1 MNKRQSKYL
10 SFTVKKNDELLPFVE
25 NALFGISHTKAKAI
39 LTNGGVMVNKNI
51 TTKHNFA
58 LTPGMTVEIS
68 RHKHSGTMNSKFVR
82 IVYEDR
88 DIIIVDKNPGILS
101 APAPHHPYNVKT
113 VLDDHLRQSHQKCT
127 SHVVHRLDR
136 DTSGLMVYAKNI
148 ETEQILEH
156 NWKQIVTD
164 RRYLALV
171 EGKMEQKQGSIE
183 SWLKDNDDYI
193 TESSPVDNGGKYAL
207 THFRTLQSSER
218 FSLVEL
224 KLDTGRKNQIRVHM
238 QDIGHPV
245 CGDMKYGNAPDPA
258 GRLCLHAYRL
268 CLYHPRT
275 REPLKFETPAPES
288 FTKVFDQEE
297 KS

>member
-1 MNKRQSKYL
+1 
-10 SFTVKKNDELLPFVE
+10 
-25 NALFGISHTKAKAI
+25 
-39 LTNGGVMVNKNI
+39 
-51 TTKHNFA
+51 
-58 LTPGMTVEIS
+58 
-68 RHKHSGTMNSKFVR
+68 
-82 IVYEDR
+82 
-88 DIIIVDKNPGILS
+88 
-101 APAPHHPYNVKT
+101 
-113 VLDDHLRQSHQKCT
+113 
-127 SHVVHRLDR
+127 
-136 DTSGLMVYAKNI
+136 
-148 ETEQILEH
+148 
-156 NWKQIVTD
+156 
-164 RRYLALV
+164 
-171 EGKMEQKQGSIE
+171 MEQKQGSIE

-193 TESSPVDNGGKYAL
+193 TESSPIDNGGKYAL

>member
-25 NALFGISHTKAKAI
+25 NALFGISHTKAKVI

-101 APAPHHPYNVKT
+101 SPAPHHPYNVKT

-164 RRYLALV
+164 RRYMALV

-183 SWLKDNDDYI
+183 SWLKDNDNYI

>member
-25 NALFGISHTKAKAI
+25 NALFGISRTKAKAI

-164 RRYLALV
+164 RRYMALV

-245 CGDMKYGNAPDPA
+245 CGDVKYGNAPDPA
-258 GRLCLHAYRL
+258 GRLCLHAYSL

-275 REPLKFETPAPES
+275 REPLRFETPAPES